1 MPFVKKPKIKA
12 LKEKVWAKEGSQ
24 KEEVSTAV
32 NAPSKIYGLTQ
43 DGNDLGCEFTTTF
56 SWASAVEAHRCAG

>member
-1 MPFVKKPKIKA
+1 MPSSKAKNKA
-12 LKEKVWAKEGSQ
+12 LKRKGMGQRGVA

-43 DGNDLGCEFTTTF
+43 DGNDLGCEFTTHLFLGF
-56 SWASAVEAHRCAG
+56 SCRSTLWCG